1 MKEIEVLV
9 IGGGPAGL
17 CAAINAAELGA
28 KVLMCERDDVPG
40 GQLVKQTHKFFGSE
54 KQYAGDRGYQI
65 GEMLVKKCMENPNIE
80 VWTNTTVLGYYEDG
94 VVTCEHEDKHVK
106 IKASKT
112 IICTGAAEK
121 FLSFPGNDLPGIYGA
136 GAVQTLMNVSG
147 VKPADKVLMVG
158 AGNIGLIV
166 SYQLKQAGVDTAAVI
181 EALPKI
187 GGYLVHASKIRRAG
201 IPIKTCTTILEAY
214 GDGKV
219 EGAKIAQI
227 DPKFQQMSP
236 SSSATRQS
244 VPQYYISSTL
254 LSSLTNLQWISSKLR

>member
-65 GEMLVKKCMENPNIE
+65 GEMLVQKCTDNPNIE
-80 VWTNTTVLGYYEDG
+80 VWTDTTVLGYYEDG
-94 VVTCEHEDKHVK
+94 IVTCEHEGKHVK

-121 FLSFPGNDLPGIYGA
+121 FLRSEETRLN
-136 GAVQTLMNVSG
+136 S
-147 VKPADKVLMVG
+147 
-158 AGNIGLIV
+158 
-166 SYQLKQAGVDTAAVI
+166 S
-181 EALPKI
+181 
-187 GGYLVHASKIRRAG
+187 HAR
-201 IPIKTCTTILEAY
+201 
-214 GDGKV
+214 
-219 EGAKIAQI
+219 
-227 DPKFQQMSP
+227 
-236 SSSATRQS
+236 
-244 VPQYYISSTL
+244 
-254 LSSLTNLQWISSKLR
+254 